1 MMVATLILA
10 LLLDRLVG
18 EVSRGH
24 PLVAY
29 GDIATRVEA
38 WARARFATPSQ
49 GGGVAWVILV
59 MLPALLLMQFLSWL
73 PGWLA
78 VLADIAVLYFCIGMR
93 SLEEHARAIQQPLL
107 TGDLGEARD
116 KLARIVSRDTASLD
130 AQSVAAGAVESVL
143 ENGSDAVIAPLFWFV
158 VAGAPGALAYR
169 LANTLDAMWGYRDE
183 AYLHFGRSAA
193 LMDDVLNWMP
203 ARLCAF
209 FYAVTGQY
217 HRART
222 CWSTQASLWD
232 SPNAGPVMAA
242 GAGAL
247 GIRVGGP
254 AAYGG
259 IVRERPVL
267 GEGAPAQASDIEA
280 ALQLLRRAVGVGLL
294 FVFAGGILL

>member
-1 MMVATLILA
+1 MFVILMLA
-10 LLLDRLVG
+10 LLLDRLAG

-24 PLVAY
+24 PLIVY
-29 GDIATRVEA
+29 GDIATWVEGR
-38 WARARFATPSQ
+38 ARARFATPAQ

-59 MLPALLLMQFLSWL
+59 VLPALLLMQFLSWL

-78 VLADIAVLYFCIGMR
+78 LLTDIAVLYFCVGMR

-107 TGDLGEARD
+107 AGDLGVARS
-116 KLARIVSRDTASLD
+116 KLARIVSRDTTHLD
-130 AQSVAAGAVESVL
+130 EQSVAAGAVESVL

-193 LMDDVLNWMP
+193 LMDDVLNWIP
-203 ARLCAF
+203 ARFCAF
-209 FYAVTGQY
+209 FYALAGHY
-217 HRART
+217 HRARD
-222 CWSTQASLWD
+222 CWSAQGSLWD

-247 GIRVGGP
+247 GIRLGGP
-254 AAYGG
+254 AVYGG
-259 IVRERPVL
+259 ILRERPVL
-267 GEGAPAQASDIEA
+267 GEGAPAQARDIEA

>member
-1 MMVATLILA
+1 MFAILILA

-38 WARARFATPSQ
+38 WARVRFATPSQ

-59 MLPALLLMQFLSWL
+59 ALPALLLMQFLSWL

-193 LMDDVLNWMP
+193 LMDDVLNWIP

-209 FYAVTGQY
+209 FYALSGQY
-217 HRART
+217 HRARH
-222 CWSTQASLWD
+222 CWFTQASLWD

-247 GIRVGGP
+247 GICLGGP

-259 IVRERPVL
+259 VVRERPVL
-267 GEGAPAQASDIEA
+267 GEGSPAQVRDIDA
-280 ALQLLRRAVGVGLL
+280 ALRLLRRAVGVGLV
-294 FVFAGGILL
+294 FVFAAGILL